1 MKHILLSTLL
11 ISLLL
16 HAEDIHIKIPKVPD
30 VPEVKAVVPNIIIEG
45 QTQKKRPPVQTK
57 KTSTFSK
64 KVAPHMQKKTKA
76 IDKKEILTGDIV
88 NGRVAAYLEMPAI
101 NTSQLK
107 KAINNAGFH
116 IKAIVQLDE
125 KGELLSYTITNPIL
139 IKLASRPN
147 RGFAATLRIT
157 LDKKENLLSI
167 TNPKY
172 LLKAFLQD
180 EYDPKAADEL
190 LSALREGFKKLHN
203 SSEMI
208 KFSAVAN
215 FVFMKGMPAYKD
227 MRKLAQADNKR
238 LLNKLRASKR
248 IVFEQKLQNGA
259 VLVGVQLSKKTTA
272 FIEKTGYSHAALL
285 PYPILVENNEA
296 KTLDPKYYIAVM
308 YPKLKMSQFMQI
320 AAVPDL
326 IDKELDALFR

>member
-1 MKHILLSTLL
+1 MKHILLSTFLL
-11 ISLLL
+11 SLALQ
-16 HAEDIHIKIPKVPD
+16 AEDIHIKIPKVPD
-30 VPEVKAVVPNIIIEG
+30 VPEVKAVVPNIIIEE
-45 QTQKKRPPVQTK
+45 QTQKEKPLVQTK
-57 KTSTFSK
+57 KTNTFSN
-64 KVAPHMQKKTKA
+64 KVAPHMQKKAEVKQKSEA
-76 IDKKEILTGDIV
+76 LAGDVIR
-88 NGRVAAYLEMPAI
+88 GRVAAYLEMPAMDA
-101 NTSQLK
+101 SLLK
-107 KAINNAGFH
+107 KTINDAGFN
-116 IKAIVQLDE
+116 IKAVMQLDE
-125 KGELLSYTITNPIL
+125 KGELFSYTITNPL
-139 IKLASRPN
+139 LLRVASKPN

-172 LLKAFLQD
+172 LLKAFLQE

-190 LSALREGFKKLHN
+190 LSALRKSFKKLHN

-215 FVFMKGMPAYKD
+215 FVFMKGMPGYQD
-227 MRKLAQADNKR
+227 MRKLAQADNQR

-248 IVFEQKLQNGA
+248 IVFEQKLQHGA
-259 VLVGVQLSKKTTA
+259 VLVGVKLSQQTA
-272 FIEKTGYSHAALL
+272 AFVEKAGYSHAALL
-285 PYPILVENNEA
+285 PYPLLIENNEA